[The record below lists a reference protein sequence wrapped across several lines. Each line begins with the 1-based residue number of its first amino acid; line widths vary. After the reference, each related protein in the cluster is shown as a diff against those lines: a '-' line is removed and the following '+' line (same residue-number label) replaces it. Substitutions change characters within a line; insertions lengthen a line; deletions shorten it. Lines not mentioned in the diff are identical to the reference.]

1 MREVRQTR
9 GTLVREVVHVKLL
22 TSISKAP
29 AKPHE
34 VVAGAAEIVVDTAGV
49 GGTGLSAGVEDIG
62 TLAEGVEGLDEV
74 GVGVIG
80 IGVSH
85 DRCQPLVLK

>member
-1 MREVRQTR
+1 
-9 GTLVREVVHVKLL
+9 
-22 TSISKAP
+22 
-29 AKPHE
+29 
-34 VVAGAAEIVVDTAGV
+34 VAGLAEIVVDAAGV
-49 GGTGLSAGVEDIG
+49 RGIRLSAGVQDIG

-85 DRCQPLVLK
+85 DRC